1 MFTMAGTIKNS
12 VRMAA
17 LDQKWQQ
24 KKNSFGLDKKKT
36 AEMTA
41 EERQLQDFRE
51 QAEQMRKS
59 QKHANID
66 AKLVAGEELTP
77 EEIEYLRQN
86 NPQALKDYEDTQKER
101 ESYKRA
107 LRNCRTKEEV
117 ERLKYTKMG
126 QFMAEAKKISSNAC
140 IPKGKKVALL
150 KRILQQATAVEDEHK
165 EFLKTSRYASLPT
178 EEEEREAEK
187 AEKEQQEAENTGADE
202 MEDVGEAEDAE
213 DVKDSDAE
221 VVGNTKDFDEEIKGA
236 EAEGIRDTG
245 IESAGNSRD
254 LEAEGVGD
262 IKVKGKTAA
271 DHTKKTPL
279 PDTPELP
286 KDIRR
291 KKKAQPAGSL
301 PEGSAAI
308 HSIFTSVVASADG
321 IPGEIN
327 VKI

>member
-1 MFTMAGTIKNS
+1 MFTMAGTIKRS

-24 KKNSFGLDKKKT
+24 KKNSFGQDKKKLT
-36 AEMTA
+36 EMTA

-66 AKLVAGEELTP
+66 AKLAAGEELTP

-86 NPQALKDYEDTQKER
+86 NPQTLKDYEDTQRER
-101 ESYKRA
+101 ENYKRA

-126 QFMAEAKKISSNAC
+126 QFIAEAKKISSNAC

-165 EFLKTSRYASLPT
+165 EFLKTSRYAGLPT
-178 EEEEREAEK
+178 EEEAREVEK
-187 AEKEQQEAENTGADE
+187 AEKEQREAETTGADE
-202 MEDVGEAEDAE
+202 TENTEEVKDTDAEDAE
-213 DVKDSDAE
+213 ETKNSDAE
-221 VVGNTKDFDEEIKGA
+221 GTKDTGA
-236 EAEGIRDTG
+236 E
-245 IESAGNSRD
+245 S
-254 LEAEGVGD
+254 
-262 IKVKGKTAA
+262 A

-279 PDTPELP
+279 PNTPEFP
-286 KDIRR
+286 QDTRR
-291 KKKAQPAGSL
+291 KKKPQPAGSL

-308 HSIFTSVVASADG
+308 HSILTSVVASADG

>member
-1 MFTMAGTIKNS
+1 MFTMAGTIKRS

-24 KKNSFGLDKKKT
+24 KKNSFGQDKKKLT
-36 AEMTA
+36 EMTA

-66 AKLVAGEELTP
+66 AKLAAGEELTP

-86 NPQALKDYEDTQKER
+86 NPQALKDYEDTQRER
-101 ESYKRA
+101 ENYKRA
-107 LRNCRTKEEV
+107 LHNCRTKEEV

-150 KRILQQATAVEDEHK
+150 KKILQQATAVEDEHK
-165 EFLKTSRYASLPT
+165 EFLKTSRYAGLPT
-178 EEEEREAEK
+178 EEEAREAEK
-187 AEKEQQEAENTGADE
+187 AEKEQQEAENTN
-202 MEDVGEAEDAE
+202 AEE
-213 DVKDSDAE
+213 IENTEEVKNSDAE
-221 VVGNTKDFDEEIKGA
+221 GAEGTKNSEADGTKDTGA
-236 EAEGIRDTG
+236 E
-245 IESAGNSRD
+245 S
-254 LEAEGVGD
+254 
-262 IKVKGKTAA
+262 A

-279 PDTPELP
+279 PNTPESP
-286 KDIRR
+286 KDTRR
-291 KKKAQPAGSL
+291 KKKPQPAGSL

-308 HSIFTSVVASADG
+308 HSILTSVVAAADG

>member
-1 MFTMAGTIKNS
+1 MFTMAGTIKRS

-24 KKNSFGLDKKKT
+24 KKNSFGQDKKKLT
-36 AEMTA
+36 EMTA

-66 AKLVAGEELTP
+66 AKLAAGEELTP

-86 NPQALKDYEDTQKER
+86 NPQALKDYEDTQRER
-101 ESYKRA
+101 ENYKRA
-107 LRNCRTKEEV
+107 LRNCRTKEDV

-178 EEEEREAEK
+178 EEEAREAEK
-187 AEKEQQEAENTGADE
+187 AEKEQREAETTGADE
-202 MEDVGEAEDAE
+202 TENTEEVKDTDEEDAE
-213 DVKDSDAE
+213 GTKNSDAE
-221 VVGNTKDFDEEIKGA
+221 GTKDTGA
-236 EAEGIRDTG
+236 E
-245 IESAGNSRD
+245 S
-254 LEAEGVGD
+254 
-262 IKVKGKTAA
+262 A

-279 PDTPELP
+279 PNTPEFP
-286 KDIRR
+286 QDTRR
-291 KKKAQPAGSL
+291 KKKPQPAGSL

-308 HSIFTSVVASADG
+308 HSILTSVVASADG

>member
-1 MFTMAGTIKNS
+1 MFTMAGTIKRS

-24 KKNSFGLDKKKT
+24 KKNSFGQDKKKL

-66 AKLVAGEELTP
+66 AKLAAGEELTP

-150 KRILQQATAVEDEHK
+150 KRILQQATAVEDEHR

-178 EEEEREAEK
+178 EEEAREAEK
-187 AEKEQQEAENTGADE
+187 AEKEQREAETTVVDKMENTE
-202 MEDVGEAEDAE
+202 E
-213 DVKDSDAE
+213 VKDTDVEDTEGTKNSDAE
-221 VVGNTKDFDEEIKGA
+221 STKDTGA
-236 EAEGIRDTG
+236 E
-245 IESAGNSRD
+245 S
-254 LEAEGVGD
+254 
-262 IKVKGKTAA
+262 A

-279 PDTPELP
+279 PDIPELP
-286 KDIRR
+286 KDTRR

-308 HSIFTSVVASADG
+308 HSILTRVVAAADG

>member
-1 MFTMAGTIKNS
+1 MFTMAGTIKRS

-24 KKNSFGLDKKKT
+24 KKNSFGQDQKKLT
-36 AEMTA
+36 EMTA

-66 AKLVAGEELTP
+66 AKLAAGEELTP

-86 NPQALKDYEDTQKER
+86 NPQALKDYEDTQRER
-101 ESYKRA
+101 ENYKRA

-165 EFLKTSRYASLPT
+165 EFLKTSRYAGLPT
-178 EEEEREAEK
+178 EEEAREAEK
-187 AEKEQQEAENTGADE
+187 AEKEQQEAENTNAEEIENTEEVKNSDEEGAE
-202 MEDVGEAEDAE
+202 GTKNSEAD
-213 DVKDSDAE
+213 
-221 VVGNTKDFDEEIKGA
+221 GTKDTGA
-236 EAEGIRDTG
+236 E
-245 IESAGNSRD
+245 S
-254 LEAEGVGD
+254 
-262 IKVKGKTAA
+262 A

-279 PDTPELP
+279 PNTPESP
-286 KDIRR
+286 QDTRR
-291 KKKAQPAGSL
+291 KKKPQPAGSL

-308 HSIFTSVVASADG
+308 HSILTSVVASADG

>member
-1 MFTMAGTIKNS
+1 MFTMAGTIKRS
-12 VRMAA
+12 VRMAV

-24 KKNSFGLDKKKT
+24 KKNSFGQDKKKL

-66 AKLVAGEELTP
+66 AKLAAGEELTP

-126 QFMAEAKKISSNAC
+126 QFMAEVKKISSNAC

-150 KRILQQATAVEDEHK
+150 KRILQQATAIEDEHK

-178 EEEEREAEK
+178 EEEAREAEK
-187 AEKEQQEAENTGADE
+187 AEKEQQEAKNIGADE
-202 MEDVGEAEDAE
+202 TENTEEVKDTDAEDAE
-213 DVKDSDAE
+213 ETKDSDAE
-221 VVGNTKDFDEEIKGA
+221 GTKDTGA
-236 EAEGIRDTG
+236 E
-245 IESAGNSRD
+245 SAN
-254 LEAEGVGD
+254 
-262 IKVKGKTAA
+262 
-271 DHTKKTPL
+271 HTKKTPL
-279 PDTPELP
+279 PNTPELP

-308 HSIFTSVVASADG
+308 HSILTRVVASADG

>member
-1 MFTMAGTIKNS
+1 MFTMAGTIKRS

-24 KKNSFGLDKKKT
+24 KKNSFGQDKKKLT
-36 AEMTA
+36 EMTA

-66 AKLVAGEELTP
+66 AKLAAGEELTP

-86 NPQALKDYEDTQKER
+86 NPQALKDYEDTQRER
-101 ESYKRA
+101 ENYKRA

-178 EEEEREAEK
+178 EEEAREAEK
-187 AEKEQQEAENTGADE
+187 AEKEQREAETTGADE
-202 MEDVGEAEDAE
+202 TENTEEVKDTDAEDAE
-213 DVKDSDAE
+213 GTKNSDAE
-221 VVGNTKDFDEEIKGA
+221 STKDTGA
-236 EAEGIRDTG
+236 E
-245 IESAGNSRD
+245 S
-254 LEAEGVGD
+254 
-262 IKVKGKTAA
+262 A

-279 PDTPELP
+279 PNTPEFP
-286 KDIRR
+286 KDTRR

-308 HSIFTSVVASADG
+308 HSILTSVVASADG

>member
-1 MFTMAGTIKNS
+1 
-12 VRMAA
+12 MAA

-24 KKNSFGLDKKKT
+24 KKNSFGQDKKKLT
-36 AEMTA
+36 EMTA

-66 AKLVAGEELTP
+66 AKLAAGEELTP

-150 KRILQQATAVEDEHK
+150 KRILQQATAVEDEHR

-178 EEEEREAEK
+178 EEEAREAEK
-187 AEKEQQEAENTGADE
+187 AEKEQREAETTGADE
-202 MEDVGEAEDAE
+202 TENTEEVKDTDAEDAE
-213 DVKDSDAE
+213 GTKNSDAE
-221 VVGNTKDFDEEIKGA
+221 STKDTGA
-236 EAEGIRDTG
+236 E
-245 IESAGNSRD
+245 S
-254 LEAEGVGD
+254 
-262 IKVKGKTAA
+262 A

-279 PDTPELP
+279 PDIPELP
-286 KDIRR
+286 KDTRR
-291 KKKAQPAGSL
+291 KKKPQPAGSL

-308 HSIFTSVVASADG
+308 HSILTSVVASADG

>member
-1 MFTMAGTIKNS
+1 MFTMAGTIKRS

-24 KKNSFGLDKKKT
+24 KKNSFGQDKKKL

-66 AKLVAGEELTP
+66 AKLAAGEELTP

-150 KRILQQATAVEDEHK
+150 KRILQQATAVEDEHR

-178 EEEEREAEK
+178 EEEAREAEK
-187 AEKEQQEAENTGADE
+187 AEKEQREAETTGADE
-202 MEDVGEAEDAE
+202 TENTEEVKDTDAEDAE
-213 DVKDSDAE
+213 GTKNSDAE
-221 VVGNTKDFDEEIKGA
+221 STKDTGA
-236 EAEGIRDTG
+236 E
-245 IESAGNSRD
+245 SAN
-254 LEAEGVGD
+254 
-262 IKVKGKTAA
+262 
-271 DHTKKTPL
+271 HTKKTPL
-279 PDTPELP
+279 PDIPELP
-286 KDIRR
+286 KDTRR

-308 HSIFTSVVASADG
+308 HSILTSVMASADG

>member
-1 MFTMAGTIKNS
+1 MFTMAGTIKRS

-24 KKNSFGLDKKKT
+24 KKNSFGQDQKKLT
-36 AEMTA
+36 EMTA

-66 AKLVAGEELTP
+66 AKLAAGEELTP

-101 ESYKRA
+101 ENYKRA

-178 EEEEREAEK
+178 EEEAREAEK
-187 AEKEQQEAENTGADE
+187 AEKEQREAETTGADE
-202 MEDVGEAEDAE
+202 TENTEEVKDTDAEDAE

-221 VVGNTKDFDEEIKGA
+221 GTKDTGA
-236 EAEGIRDTG
+236 E
-245 IESAGNSRD
+245 S
-254 LEAEGVGD
+254 
-262 IKVKGKTAA
+262 A

-279 PDTPELP
+279 PNTPEFP
-286 KDIRR
+286 QDTRR
-291 KKKAQPAGSL
+291 KKKPQPAGSL

-308 HSIFTSVVASADG
+308 HSILTSVVASADG

>member
-1 MFTMAGTIKNS
+1 MFTMAGTIKRS
-12 VRMAA
+12 VRMAV

-24 KKNSFGLDKKKT
+24 KKNSFGQDKKKL

-66 AKLVAGEELTP
+66 AKLAAGEELTP

-150 KRILQQATAVEDEHK
+150 KRILQQATAVEDEHR

-178 EEEEREAEK
+178 EEEAREAEK
-187 AEKEQQEAENTGADE
+187 AEKEQREAETTGADE
-202 MEDVGEAEDAE
+202 TENTEEVKDTDAEDAE
-213 DVKDSDAE
+213 GTKNSDAE
-221 VVGNTKDFDEEIKGA
+221 STKDTGA
-236 EAEGIRDTG
+236 E
-245 IESAGNSRD
+245 S
-254 LEAEGVGD
+254 
-262 IKVKGKTAA
+262 A

-279 PDTPELP
+279 PDIPELP
-286 KDIRR
+286 KDTRR
-291 KKKAQPAGSL
+291 KKKPQPAGSL

-308 HSIFTSVVASADG
+308 HSILTSVVASADG

>member
-1 MFTMAGTIKNS
+1 MFTMAGTIKRS

-24 KKNSFGLDKKKT
+24 KKNSFGQVKKKLT
-36 AEMTA
+36 EMTA

-66 AKLVAGEELTP
+66 AKLAAGEELTP

-86 NPQALKDYEDTQKER
+86 NPQALKDYEDTQRER
-101 ESYKRA
+101 ENYKRA

-178 EEEEREAEK
+178 EEEAREAEK
-187 AEKEQQEAENTGADE
+187 AEKEQREAETTGADE
-202 MEDVGEAEDAE
+202 TENTEEVKDTDAEDAE

-221 VVGNTKDFDEEIKGA
+221 GTKDTGA
-236 EAEGIRDTG
+236 E
-245 IESAGNSRD
+245 S
-254 LEAEGVGD
+254 
-262 IKVKGKTAA
+262 A

-279 PDTPELP
+279 PNTPEFP
-286 KDIRR
+286 QDTRR
-291 KKKAQPAGSL
+291 KKKPQPAGSL

-308 HSIFTSVVASADG
+308 HSILTSVVASADG

>member
-1 MFTMAGTIKNS
+1 MFTMAGTIKRS

-24 KKNSFGLDKKKT
+24 KKNSFGQDKKKL

-59 QKHANID
+59 QKYANID
-66 AKLVAGEELTP
+66 AKLAAGEELTP

-150 KRILQQATAVEDEHK
+150 KRILQQATAVEDEHR

-178 EEEEREAEK
+178 EEEAREAEK
-187 AEKEQQEAENTGADE
+187 AEKEQREAETTGADE
-202 MEDVGEAEDAE
+202 TENTEEVKDTDAEDAE
-213 DVKDSDAE
+213 GTKNSDAE
-221 VVGNTKDFDEEIKGA
+221 STKDTGA
-236 EAEGIRDTG
+236 E
-245 IESAGNSRD
+245 SAN
-254 LEAEGVGD
+254 
-262 IKVKGKTAA
+262 
-271 DHTKKTPL
+271 HTKKTPL
-279 PDTPELP
+279 PNTPEFP
-286 KDIRR
+286 QDTRR

-308 HSIFTSVVASADG
+308 HSILTSVVASADG

>member
-1 MFTMAGTIKNS
+1 MFTMAGTIKRS

-24 KKNSFGLDKKKT
+24 KKNSFGQDKKKLT
-36 AEMTA
+36 EMTA

-66 AKLVAGEELTP
+66 AKLAAGEELTP

-178 EEEEREAEK
+178 EEEAREAEK
-187 AEKEQQEAENTGADE
+187 AEKEQQEAETTGVDKMENTEEVKDT
-202 MEDVGEAEDAE
+202 DVEDAE
-213 DVKDSDAE
+213 GTKNSDAE
-221 VVGNTKDFDEEIKGA
+221 STKDTGA
-236 EAEGIRDTG
+236 E
-245 IESAGNSRD
+245 S
-254 LEAEGVGD
+254 
-262 IKVKGKTAA
+262 A

-279 PDTPELP
+279 PNIPEFPQDT
-286 KDIRR
+286 RR

-308 HSIFTSVVASADG
+308 HSILTRVVASADG

>member
-1 MFTMAGTIKNS
+1 MFTMAGTIKRS

-24 KKNSFGLDKKKT
+24 KKNSFGQDQKKLS
-36 AEMTA
+36 EMTA

-66 AKLVAGEELTP
+66 AKLAAGEELTP

-86 NPQALKDYEDTQKER
+86 NPQALKDYEDTQRER
-101 ESYKRA
+101 ENYKRA

-178 EEEEREAEK
+178 EEEAREAEK
-187 AEKEQQEAENTGADE
+187 AEKEQREAETTGADE
-202 MEDVGEAEDAE
+202 TENTEEVKDTDAEDAE
-213 DVKDSDAE
+213 GTKDSDAE
-221 VVGNTKDFDEEIKGA
+221 GTKDTGA
-236 EAEGIRDTG
+236 E
-245 IESAGNSRD
+245 S
-254 LEAEGVGD
+254 
-262 IKVKGKTAA
+262 A

-279 PDTPELP
+279 PNTPEFP
-286 KDIRR
+286 KDPHR
-291 KKKAQPAGSL
+291 KKKPQPAGSL

-308 HSIFTSVVASADG
+308 HSILTSVVASADG

>member
-1 MFTMAGTIKNS
+1 MFTMAGTIKRS

-24 KKNSFGLDKKKT
+24 KKNSFGQDKKKL

-41 EERQLQDFRE
+41 EERQLQNFRE

-66 AKLVAGEELTP
+66 AKLAAGEELTP

-165 EFLKTSRYASLPT
+165 EFLKTSRYVSLPT
-178 EEEEREAEK
+178 EEEAREAEK
-187 AEKEQQEAENTGADE
+187 AEKEQQEAENIGADE
-202 MEDVGEAEDAE
+202 TEDVGETEGAE

-221 VVGNTKDFDEEIKGA
+221 GTEGTKNSDADRTEETN
-236 EAEGIRDTG
+236 D
-245 IESAGNSRD
+245 S
-254 LEAEGVGD
+254 EAEGVVD
-262 IKVKGKTAA
+262 IKVKGKTTA

-279 PDTPELP
+279 PDIPELP
-286 KDIRR
+286 KDTRR

-308 HSIFTSVVASADG
+308 HSILTSVVAAADG

>member
-1 MFTMAGTIKNS
+1 MFTMAGTIKRS

-24 KKNSFGLDKKKT
+24 KKNSFGQDKKKLT
-36 AEMTA
+36 EMTA

-66 AKLVAGEELTP
+66 AKLAAGEELTP

-86 NPQALKDYEDTQKER
+86 NPQALKDYEDTQRER
-101 ESYKRA
+101 ENYKRA

-178 EEEEREAEK
+178 EEEAREAEK
-187 AEKEQQEAENTGADE
+187 AEKEQREAETTGADE
-202 MEDVGEAEDAE
+202 TENTEEVKDTDAEDAE
-213 DVKDSDAE
+213 GTKNSDAE
-221 VVGNTKDFDEEIKGA
+221 STKDTGA
-236 EAEGIRDTG
+236 E
-245 IESAGNSRD
+245 SAN
-254 LEAEGVGD
+254 
-262 IKVKGKTAA
+262 
-271 DHTKKTPL
+271 HTKKTPL
-279 PDTPELP
+279 PNTPELSR
-286 KDIRR
+286 DTRR

-308 HSIFTSVVASADG
+308 HSILTSVVAAADG

>member
-1 MFTMAGTIKNS
+1 MFTMAGTIKRS
-12 VRMAA
+12 VRMAT

-24 KKNSFGLDKKKT
+24 KKNSFGQDQKKLS
-36 AEMTA
+36 EMTA

-66 AKLVAGEELTP
+66 AKLAAGDKLTP

-86 NPQALKDYEDTQKER
+86 NPQALRDYEETQRER
-101 ESYKRA
+101 ENYKRA

-117 ERLKYTKMG
+117 ERLKYAKMG

-165 EFLKTSRYASLPT
+165 EFLKTSRYAGLPT
-178 EEEEREAEK
+178 EEEAREAEK
-187 AEKEQQEAENTGADE
+187 AEKEQREAETTGADE
-202 MEDVGEAEDAE
+202 TENTEEVKDTDAEDAE
-213 DVKDSDAE
+213 GTKNSDAE
-221 VVGNTKDFDEEIKGA
+221 GTKDTGA
-236 EAEGIRDTG
+236 E
-245 IESAGNSRD
+245 S
-254 LEAEGVGD
+254 
-262 IKVKGKTAA
+262 A

-279 PDTPELP
+279 PNTPEFP
-286 KDIRR
+286 RDTRR
-291 KKKAQPAGSL
+291 KKKPQPAGSL

-308 HSIFTSVVASADG
+308 HSILTSVVASADG

>member
-1 MFTMAGTIKNS
+1 MFTMAGTIKRS

-24 KKNSFGLDKKKT
+24 KKNSFGQDKKKLT
-36 AEMTA
+36 EMTA

-66 AKLVAGEELTP
+66 AKLAAGEELTP

-86 NPQALKDYEDTQKER
+86 NPQALKDYEDTQRER
-101 ESYKRA
+101 ENYKRA

-178 EEEEREAEK
+178 EEEAREAEK
-187 AEKEQQEAENTGADE
+187 AEKEQREAETTGADE
-202 MEDVGEAEDAE
+202 TENTEEVKDTDAEDAE
-213 DVKDSDAE
+213 GTKNSDAE
-221 VVGNTKDFDEEIKGA
+221 GTKDTGA
-236 EAEGIRDTG
+236 E
-245 IESAGNSRD
+245 S
-254 LEAEGVGD
+254 
-262 IKVKGKTAA
+262 A

-279 PDTPELP
+279 PNTPEFP
-286 KDIRR
+286 KDPRR
-291 KKKAQPAGSL
+291 KKKPQPAGSL

-308 HSIFTSVVASADG
+308 HSILTSVVASADG

>member
-1 MFTMAGTIKNS
+1 MFTMAGTIKRS

-24 KKNSFGLDKKKT
+24 KKNSFGQDKKKL

-66 AKLVAGEELTP
+66 AKLAAGEELTP
-77 EEIEYLRQN
+77 KEIEYLRQN
-86 NPQALKDYEDTQKER
+86 NPQALKDYEDTQRER

-178 EEEEREAEK
+178 EEEAREAEK
-187 AEKEQQEAENTGADE
+187 AEKEQQEAETTGADE
-202 MEDVGEAEDAE
+202 TENTEEVKDTDAEDAE
-213 DVKDSDAE
+213 GTKNSDAE
-221 VVGNTKDFDEEIKGA
+221 STKDTGA
-236 EAEGIRDTG
+236 E
-245 IESAGNSRD
+245 SAN
-254 LEAEGVGD
+254 
-262 IKVKGKTAA
+262 
-271 DHTKKTPL
+271 HTKKTPL
-279 PDTPELP
+279 PNTPEFP
-286 KDIRR
+286 QGTRR

-308 HSIFTSVVASADG
+308 HSILTSVVASADG

>member
-1 MFTMAGTIKNS
+1 MFTMAGTIKRS

-24 KKNSFGLDKKKT
+24 KKNSFGQDKKKL

-59 QKHANID
+59 QKYANID
-66 AKLVAGEELTP
+66 AKLAAGEELTP

-150 KRILQQATAVEDEHK
+150 KRILQQATAVEDEHR

-178 EEEEREAEK
+178 EEEAREAEK
-187 AEKEQQEAENTGADE
+187 AEKEQREAETTGADE
-202 MEDVGEAEDAE
+202 TENTEEVKDTDAEDAE
-213 DVKDSDAE
+213 GTKNSDAE
-221 VVGNTKDFDEEIKGA
+221 STKDTGA
-236 EAEGIRDTG
+236 E
-245 IESAGNSRD
+245 S
-254 LEAEGVGD
+254 
-262 IKVKGKTAA
+262 A

-279 PDTPELP
+279 PDIPELP
-286 KDIRR
+286 KDTRR
-291 KKKAQPAGSL
+291 KKKPQPAGSL

-308 HSIFTSVVASADG
+308 HSILTSVVASADG

>member
-1 MFTMAGTIKNS
+1 MFTMAGTIKRS

-24 KKNSFGLDKKKT
+24 KKNSFGQDKKKLT
-36 AEMTA
+36 EMTA

-66 AKLVAGEELTP
+66 AKLAAGEELTP

-150 KRILQQATAVEDEHK
+150 KRILQQATAVEDEHR

-178 EEEEREAEK
+178 EEEAREAEK
-187 AEKEQQEAENTGADE
+187 AEKEQREAETTGADE
-202 MEDVGEAEDAE
+202 TENTEEVKDTDAEDAE
-213 DVKDSDAE
+213 GTKNSDAE
-221 VVGNTKDFDEEIKGA
+221 STKDTGA
-236 EAEGIRDTG
+236 E
-245 IESAGNSRD
+245 SAN
-254 LEAEGVGD
+254 
-262 IKVKGKTAA
+262 
-271 DHTKKTPL
+271 HTKKTPL
-279 PDTPELP
+279 PDIPELP
-286 KDIRR
+286 KDTRR
-291 KKKAQPAGSL
+291 KKKPQPAGSL

-308 HSIFTSVVASADG
+308 HSILTSVVASADG

>member
-24 KKNSFGLDKKKT
+24 KKNSFGQDKKKL

-66 AKLVAGEELTP
+66 AKLAAGEELTP

-178 EEEEREAEK
+178 EEEAREAEK
-187 AEKEQQEAENTGADE
+187 AEKEQQEAETTGADE
-202 MEDVGEAEDAE
+202 TEDVGDAEDAE

-221 VVGNTKDFDEEIKGA
+221 GM
-236 EAEGIRDTG
+236 EGTRDTG
-245 IESAGNSRD
+245 VEDAEEIESTG
-254 LEAEGVGD
+254 AES
-262 IKVKGKTAA
+262 A

-286 KDIRR
+286 KDTRR

-308 HSIFTSVVASADG
+308 HSILTSVVASADG
-321 IPGEIN
+321 IPGDIN

>member
-1 MFTMAGTIKNS
+1 MFTMAGTIKRS

-24 KKNSFGLDKKKT
+24 KKNSFGQDKKKLT
-36 AEMTA
+36 EMTA

-66 AKLVAGEELTP
+66 AKLAAGEELTP

-86 NPQALKDYEDTQKER
+86 NPQALKDYEDTQRER
-101 ESYKRA
+101 ENYKRA

-178 EEEEREAEK
+178 EEEAREAEK
-187 AEKEQQEAENTGADE
+187 AEKEQREAETTGADE
-202 MEDVGEAEDAE
+202 TENTEEVKDTDAEDAE
-213 DVKDSDAE
+213 GTKNSDAE
-221 VVGNTKDFDEEIKGA
+221 GTKD
-236 EAEGIRDTG
+236 TG
-245 IESAGNSRD
+245 TES
-254 LEAEGVGD
+254 
-262 IKVKGKTAA
+262 A

-279 PDTPELP
+279 PNTPEFP
-286 KDIRR
+286 QDTRR
-291 KKKAQPAGSL
+291 KKKPQPAGSL

-308 HSIFTSVVASADG
+308 HSILTSVVASADG

>member
-1 MFTMAGTIKNS
+1 MFTMAGTIKRS

-24 KKNSFGLDKKKT
+24 KKNSFGQDKKKLT
-36 AEMTA
+36 EMTA

-59 QKHANID
+59 QKRANID
-66 AKLVAGEELTP
+66 AKLAAGEELTP

-86 NPQALKDYEDTQKER
+86 NPQALKDYEDTQRER
-101 ESYKRA
+101 ENYKRA

-178 EEEEREAEK
+178 EEEAREAEK
-187 AEKEQQEAENTGADE
+187 AEKEQREAETTGADE
-202 MEDVGEAEDAE
+202 TENTEEVKDTDAEDAE

-221 VVGNTKDFDEEIKGA
+221 GTKDTGA
-236 EAEGIRDTG
+236 E
-245 IESAGNSRD
+245 S
-254 LEAEGVGD
+254 
-262 IKVKGKTAA
+262 A

-279 PDTPELP
+279 PNTPEFP
-286 KDIRR
+286 QDTRR
-291 KKKAQPAGSL
+291 KKKPQPAGSL

-308 HSIFTSVVASADG
+308 HSILTSVVASADG

>member
-1 MFTMAGTIKNS
+1 MFTMAGTIKRS

-24 KKNSFGLDKKKT
+24 KKNSFGQDQKKLT
-36 AEMTA
+36 EMTA

-66 AKLVAGEELTP
+66 AKLAAGEELTP

-101 ESYKRA
+101 ENYKRA

-178 EEEEREAEK
+178 EEEAREAEK
-187 AEKEQQEAENTGADE
+187 AEKEQREAETTGADE
-202 MEDVGEAEDAE
+202 TENTEEVKDTDAEDAE
-213 DVKDSDAE
+213 GTKNSDAE
-221 VVGNTKDFDEEIKGA
+221 GTKDTGA
-236 EAEGIRDTG
+236 E
-245 IESAGNSRD
+245 S
-254 LEAEGVGD
+254 
-262 IKVKGKTAA
+262 A

-279 PDTPELP
+279 PNTPEFP
-286 KDIRR
+286 QDTRR
-291 KKKAQPAGSL
+291 KKKPQPAGSL

-308 HSIFTSVVASADG
+308 HSILTSVVASADG

>member
-1 MFTMAGTIKNS
+1 MFTMAGTIKRS

-24 KKNSFGLDKKKT
+24 KKNSFGQDKKKLT
-36 AEMTA
+36 EMTA

-66 AKLVAGEELTP
+66 AKLAAGEELTP

-86 NPQALKDYEDTQKER
+86 NPQALKDYEDTQRER
-101 ESYKRA
+101 ENYKRA

-178 EEEEREAEK
+178 EEEAREAEK
-187 AEKEQQEAENTGADE
+187 AEKEQWEAETTGADE
-202 MEDVGEAEDAE
+202 TENTEEVKDTDAEDAE
-213 DVKDSDAE
+213 GTKNSDAE
-221 VVGNTKDFDEEIKGA
+221 GTKDTGA
-236 EAEGIRDTG
+236 E
-245 IESAGNSRD
+245 S
-254 LEAEGVGD
+254 
-262 IKVKGKTAA
+262 A

-279 PDTPELP
+279 PNTPEFP
-286 KDIRR
+286 KDPRR
-291 KKKAQPAGSL
+291 KKKPQPAGSL

-308 HSIFTSVVASADG
+308 HSILTSVVASVDG

>member
-1 MFTMAGTIKNS
+1 MFTMAGTIKRS

-24 KKNSFGLDKKKT
+24 KKNSFGQDKKKL

-66 AKLVAGEELTP
+66 AKLAAGEELTP

-86 NPQALKDYEDTQKER
+86 NPQALKDYEDTQRER

-107 LRNCRTKEEV
+107 LRNCRTTEEV

-150 KRILQQATAVEDEHK
+150 KRILQQATAVEDEHR

-178 EEEEREAEK
+178 EEEAREAEK
-187 AEKEQQEAENTGADE
+187 AEKEQREAETTGADE
-202 MEDVGEAEDAE
+202 TENTEEVKDTDAEDAE
-213 DVKDSDAE
+213 GTNDSDAE
-221 VVGNTKDFDEEIKGA
+221 GTKAAGA
-236 EAEGIRDTG
+236 E
-245 IESAGNSRD
+245 S
-254 LEAEGVGD
+254 
-262 IKVKGKTAA
+262 A

-279 PDTPELP
+279 PDIPELP
-286 KDIRR
+286 KDTRR
-291 KKKAQPAGSL
+291 KKKPQPAGSL

-308 HSIFTSVVASADG
+308 HSILTSVVASADG

>member
-1 MFTMAGTIKNS
+1 MFTMAGTIKRS

-24 KKNSFGLDKKKT
+24 KKNSFGQDKKKLT
-36 AEMTA
+36 EMTA
-41 EERQLQDFRE
+41 EERQLQDFGE

-66 AKLVAGEELTP
+66 AKLAAGEELTP

-101 ESYKRA
+101 ENYKRA

-140 IPKGKKVALL
+140 IPKGKKVSLL

-178 EEEEREAEK
+178 EEEAREAEK
-187 AEKEQQEAENTGADE
+187 AEKEQREAETTGADE
-202 MEDVGEAEDAE
+202 TENTEEVNDTDAEDAE
-213 DVKDSDAE
+213 GTKNSDAE
-221 VVGNTKDFDEEIKGA
+221 GTKDTGA
-236 EAEGIRDTG
+236 E
-245 IESAGNSRD
+245 S
-254 LEAEGVGD
+254 
-262 IKVKGKTAA
+262 A

-279 PDTPELP
+279 PNTPEFP
-286 KDIRR
+286 QDTRR
-291 KKKAQPAGSL
+291 KKKPQPAGSL

-308 HSIFTSVVASADG
+308 HSILTSVVASADG

>member
-1 MFTMAGTIKNS
+1 MFTMAGTIKRS

-24 KKNSFGLDKKKT
+24 KKNSFGQDKKKL

-66 AKLVAGEELTP
+66 AKLAAGEELTP

-86 NPQALKDYEDTQKER
+86 NPQALKDYEDTQRER

-165 EFLKTSRYASLPT
+165 EFLKTCRYASLPT
-178 EEEEREAEK
+178 EEEAREAEK
-187 AEKEQQEAENTGADE
+187 AEKEQREAETTGADE
-202 MEDVGEAEDAE
+202 TENTEEVKDTDAEDAE
-213 DVKDSDAE
+213 GTKNSDAE
-221 VVGNTKDFDEEIKGA
+221 STKDTGA
-236 EAEGIRDTG
+236 E
-245 IESAGNSRD
+245 SAN
-254 LEAEGVGD
+254 
-262 IKVKGKTAA
+262 
-271 DHTKKTPL
+271 HTKKTPL
-279 PDTPELP
+279 PNTPELS
-286 KDIRR
+286 KDTRR
-291 KKKAQPAGSL
+291 KKKPQPAGSL

-308 HSIFTSVVASADG
+308 HSILTSVVASADG
-321 IPGEIN
+321 IPSEIN

>member
-1 MFTMAGTIKNS
+1 
-12 VRMAA
+12 MAA

-24 KKNSFGLDKKKT
+24 KKNSFGQDKKKLT
-36 AEMTA
+36 EMTA

-66 AKLVAGEELTP
+66 AKLAAGEELTP

-178 EEEEREAEK
+178 EEEAREAEK
-187 AEKEQQEAENTGADE
+187 AEKEQREAETTGVDKMENTEEVKDT
-202 MEDVGEAEDAE
+202 DVEDAE

-221 VVGNTKDFDEEIKGA
+221 LPQ
-236 EAEGIRDTG
+236 DT
-245 IESAGNSRD
+245 
-254 LEAEGVGD
+254 
-262 IKVKGKTAA
+262 
-271 DHTKKTPL
+271 
-279 PDTPELP
+279 
-286 KDIRR
+286 RR
-291 KKKAQPAGSL
+291 KKKPQPAGSL

-308 HSIFTSVVASADG
+308 HSILTSVVAAADG
-321 IPGEIN
+321 IPSEIN

>member
-1 MFTMAGTIKNS
+1 MFTMAGTIKRS

-24 KKNSFGLDKKKT
+24 KKNSFGQDKKKLT
-36 AEMTA
+36 EMTA

-66 AKLVAGEELTP
+66 AKLAAGEELTP

-86 NPQALKDYEDTQKER
+86 NPQALKDYEDIQKER

-150 KRILQQATAVEDEHK
+150 KRILQQATAVEDEHR

-178 EEEEREAEK
+178 EEEAREAEK
-187 AEKEQQEAENTGADE
+187 AEKEQCEAETTGADE
-202 MEDVGEAEDAE
+202 TENTEEVKDTDAEDAE
-213 DVKDSDAE
+213 GTKNSDAE
-221 VVGNTKDFDEEIKGA
+221 STKDTGA
-236 EAEGIRDTG
+236 E
-245 IESAGNSRD
+245 SAN
-254 LEAEGVGD
+254 
-262 IKVKGKTAA
+262 
-271 DHTKKTPL
+271 HTKKTPL
-279 PDTPELP
+279 PNTPELP
-286 KDIRR
+286 KDTRR
-291 KKKAQPAGSL
+291 KKKARPAGSL

-308 HSIFTSVVASADG
+308 HSILTSVVASADG

>member
-1 MFTMAGTIKNS
+1 MFTMAGTIKRS

-24 KKNSFGLDKKKT
+24 KKNSFGQDKKKLT
-36 AEMTA
+36 EMTA

-66 AKLVAGEELTP
+66 AKLAAGEELTP

-86 NPQALKDYEDTQKER
+86 NPQALKDYEDTQRER
-101 ESYKRA
+101 ENYKRA

-126 QFMAEAKKISSNAC
+126 QFMAETKKISSNAC

-178 EEEEREAEK
+178 EEEAREAEK
-187 AEKEQQEAENTGADE
+187 AEKEQREAETTGADE
-202 MEDVGEAEDAE
+202 TENTEEVKDTDAEDAE
-213 DVKDSDAE
+213 GTKNSDAE
-221 VVGNTKDFDEEIKGA
+221 GTKDTGA
-236 EAEGIRDTG
+236 E
-245 IESAGNSRD
+245 S
-254 LEAEGVGD
+254 
-262 IKVKGKTAA
+262 A

-279 PDTPELP
+279 PNTPEFP
-286 KDIRR
+286 QDTRR
-291 KKKAQPAGSL
+291 KKKPQPAGSL

-308 HSIFTSVVASADG
+308 HSILTSVVASADG

>member
-1 MFTMAGTIKNS
+1 MFTMAGTIKRS

-24 KKNSFGLDKKKT
+24 KKNSFGQDKKKL

-66 AKLVAGEELTP
+66 AKLAAGEELTP

-150 KRILQQATAVEDEHK
+150 KRILQQATAVEDEHR

-178 EEEEREAEK
+178 EEEAREAEK
-187 AEKEQQEAENTGADE
+187 AEKEQQEAETTGVDKMENTEEVKDT
-202 MEDVGEAEDAE
+202 DAEDAE
-213 DVKDSDAE
+213 GTKNSDAE
-221 VVGNTKDFDEEIKGA
+221 STKDTGA
-236 EAEGIRDTG
+236 E
-245 IESAGNSRD
+245 SAN
-254 LEAEGVGD
+254 
-262 IKVKGKTAA
+262 
-271 DHTKKTPL
+271 HTKKTPL
-279 PDTPELP
+279 PDIPELP
-286 KDIRR
+286 KDTRR

-301 PEGSAAI
+301 PEGSVTI
-308 HSIFTSVVASADG
+308 HSILTSVVASADG

>member
-1 MFTMAGTIKNS
+1 MFTMAGTIKRS

-24 KKNSFGLDKKKT
+24 KKNSFGQDKKKLT
-36 AEMTA
+36 EMSA

-66 AKLVAGEELTP
+66 AKLAAGEELTP

-86 NPQALKDYEDTQKER
+86 NPQALKDYEDTQRER
-101 ESYKRA
+101 ENYKRA

-178 EEEEREAEK
+178 EEEAREAEK
-187 AEKEQQEAENTGADE
+187 AEKEQREAETTGADE
-202 MEDVGEAEDAE
+202 TENTEEVKDTDAEDAE
-213 DVKDSDAE
+213 GTKNSDAE
-221 VVGNTKDFDEEIKGA
+221 GTKD
-236 EAEGIRDTG
+236 TG
-245 IESAGNSRD
+245 TES
-254 LEAEGVGD
+254 
-262 IKVKGKTAA
+262 A

-279 PDTPELP
+279 PNTPEFP
-286 KDIRR
+286 QDTRR
-291 KKKAQPAGSL
+291 KKKPQPAGSL

-308 HSIFTSVVASADG
+308 HSILTSVVAAADG
-321 IPGEIN
+321 IPSEIN

>member
-1 MFTMAGTIKNS
+1 MFTMAGTIKRS

-24 KKNSFGLDKKKT
+24 KKNSFGQDKKKLT
-36 AEMTA
+36 EMTA

-66 AKLVAGEELTP
+66 AKLAAGEELTP

-86 NPQALKDYEDTQKER
+86 NPQALKDYEDTQRER
-101 ESYKRA
+101 ENYKRA

-126 QFMAEAKKISSNAC
+126 QFIAEAKKISSNAC

-178 EEEEREAEK
+178 EEEAREAEK
-187 AEKEQQEAENTGADE
+187 AEKEQWEAETTGADE
-202 MEDVGEAEDAE
+202 TENTEEVKDTDAEDAE

-221 VVGNTKDFDEEIKGA
+221 GTKDTGA
-236 EAEGIRDTG
+236 E
-245 IESAGNSRD
+245 S
-254 LEAEGVGD
+254 
-262 IKVKGKTAA
+262 A

-279 PDTPELP
+279 PNTPEFP
-286 KDIRR
+286 QDTRR
-291 KKKAQPAGSL
+291 KKKPQPAGSL

-308 HSIFTSVVASADG
+308 HSILTSVVASADG

>member
-1 MFTMAGTIKNS
+1 
-12 VRMAA
+12 MAA

-24 KKNSFGLDKKKT
+24 KKNSFGQDKKKL

-66 AKLVAGEELTP
+66 AKLAAGEELTP

-178 EEEEREAEK
+178 EEEAREAEK
-187 AEKEQQEAENTGADE
+187 AEKEQREAENTGVDK
-202 MEDVGEAEDAE
+202 MENTEEVKDTDVEDAE
-213 DVKDSDAE
+213 GTKNSDAE
-221 VVGNTKDFDEEIKGA
+221 STKDTGA
-236 EAEGIRDTG
+236 E
-245 IESAGNSRD
+245 S
-254 LEAEGVGD
+254 
-262 IKVKGKTAA
+262 A
-271 DHTKKTPL
+271 DHTKKAPL
-279 PDTPELP
+279 PDIPELP
-286 KDIRR
+286 KDTRR
-291 KKKAQPAGSL
+291 KKKAQPVGSL

-308 HSIFTSVVASADG
+308 HSILTSVVASADG

>member
-1 MFTMAGTIKNS
+1 MFTMAGTIKRS

-24 KKNSFGLDKKKT
+24 KKNSFGQDQKKLT
-36 AEMTA
+36 EMTA

-66 AKLVAGEELTP
+66 AKLAAGEELTP

-86 NPQALKDYEDTQKER
+86 NTQALKDYEDTQKER
-101 ESYKRA
+101 ENYKRA

-178 EEEEREAEK
+178 EEEAREAEK
-187 AEKEQQEAENTGADE
+187 AEKEQREAETTGADE
-202 MEDVGEAEDAE
+202 TENTEEVKDTDAEDAE
-213 DVKDSDAE
+213 GTKNSDAE
-221 VVGNTKDFDEEIKGA
+221 GTKDTGA
-236 EAEGIRDTG
+236 E
-245 IESAGNSRD
+245 S
-254 LEAEGVGD
+254 
-262 IKVKGKTAA
+262 A

-279 PDTPELP
+279 PNTPEFP
-286 KDIRR
+286 QDTRR
-291 KKKAQPAGSL
+291 KKKPQPAGSL

-308 HSIFTSVVASADG
+308 HSILTSVVASADG

>member
-1 MFTMAGTIKNS
+1 MFTMAGTIKRS

-24 KKNSFGLDKKKT
+24 KKNSFGQDKKKL

-66 AKLVAGEELTP
+66 AKLAAGEELTP

-86 NPQALKDYEDTQKER
+86 NPQALKDYEDTQRER

-178 EEEEREAEK
+178 EEEAREAEK
-187 AEKEQQEAENTGADE
+187 AEKEQREAETTGADE
-202 MEDVGEAEDAE
+202 TENTEEVKDTDAEDAE
-213 DVKDSDAE
+213 GTKNSDAE
-221 VVGNTKDFDEEIKGA
+221 STKDTGA
-236 EAEGIRDTG
+236 E
-245 IESAGNSRD
+245 S
-254 LEAEGVGD
+254 
-262 IKVKGKTAA
+262 A

-279 PDTPELP
+279 PDIPELP
-286 KDIRR
+286 KDTRR
-291 KKKAQPAGSL
+291 KKKPQPAGSL

-308 HSIFTSVVASADG
+308 HSILTSVVASADG

>member
-1 MFTMAGTIKNS
+1 MFTMAGTIKRS

-24 KKNSFGLDKKKT
+24 KKNSFGQDKKKL

-41 EERQLQDFRE
+41 EERQLQNFRE

-66 AKLVAGEELTP
+66 AKLAAGEELTP

-178 EEEEREAEK
+178 EEEAREAEK
-187 AEKEQQEAENTGADE
+187 AEKEQQEAENIGADE
-202 MEDVGEAEDAE
+202 TEDVGETEGAE

-221 VVGNTKDFDEEIKGA
+221 GTEGTKNSDADRTEETN
-236 EAEGIRDTG
+236 D
-245 IESAGNSRD
+245 S
-254 LEAEGVGD
+254 EAEGVVD
-262 IKVKGKTAA
+262 IKVKGKTTA

-279 PDTPELP
+279 PDIPELP
-286 KDIRR
+286 KDTRR

-308 HSIFTSVVASADG
+308 HSILTSVVAAADG